1 MNTAYL
7 GLGSNI
13 GDKEENIQRA
23 VELIKEKCEVSRQSS
38 FYETEPV
45 GYDNQDWFLNSV
57 IEVKTILAPEE
68 LLAFLQSIEQ
78 EMGRIK
84 TFKNGP
90 RVIDLDILFYG
101 DQTVK
106 EEHLI
111 IPHPRL
117 HERLF
122 VLEPLHEICPDYIH
136 PIFKKSVKELYI
148 NVAKQ
153 KKVRKL
159 Y

>member
-45 GYDNQDWFLNSV
+45 GYDNQDWFLNSAMK
-57 IEVKTILAPEE
+57 VKTILAPKE
-68 LLAFLQSIEQ
+68 LLDFLQSIEQ
-78 EMGRIK
+78 KVGRVK

-90 RVIDLDILFYG
+90 RVIDLDILFY
-101 DQTVK
+101 DSQIIK
-106 EEHLI
+106 EDDLI
-111 IPHPRL
+111 VPHPRL

-122 VLEPLHEICPDYIH
+122 VLEPLHEICSDYIH
-136 PIFKKSVKELYI
+136 PIFRKSIKELYL
-148 NVAKQ
+148 NMTKE
-153 KKVRKL
+153 KEVRKL
-159 Y
+159 

>member
-136 PIFKKSVKELYI
+136 PIFRKSIKEL
-148 NVAKQ
+148 
-153 KKVRKL
+153 
-159 Y
+159 